1 MSTSEPEAWSF
12 SEDKFKKY
20 ESENSSSEDSSDDE
34 QLFSKTKTIKIKSKD
49 PAKTRYA
56 LNTKASLYKVSS
68 EDSKNS
74 SLKSLTTIE

>member
-34 QLFSKTKTIKIKSKD
+34 QLFSKTKTIK
-49 PAKTRYA
+49 
-56 LNTKASLYKVSS
+56 TK
-68 EDSKNS
+68 
-74 SLKSLTTIE
+74 SLKNGQKGETLIRIIFSG

>member
-34 QLFSKTKTIKIKSKD
+34 QLFSKTKTI
-49 PAKTRYA
+49 R
-56 LNTKASLYKVSS
+56 TKKFKKHV
-68 EDSKNS
+68 KNEKLS
-74 SLKSLTTIE
+74 FE

>member
-34 QLFSKTKTIKIKSKD
+34 QLFSKKQKQLKQ
-49 PAKTRYA
+49 
-56 LNTKASLYKVSS
+56 KV
-68 EDSKNS
+68 
-74 SLKSLTTIE
+74 

>member
-34 QLFSKTKTIKIKSKD
+34 QLFSKTKTIK
-49 PAKTRYA
+49 AKKFKKY
-56 LNTKASLYKVSS
+56 V
-68 EDSKNS
+68 KNEKLS
-74 SLKSLTTIE
+74 FE